1 MDAQNQHTNLYNK
14 RVVSA
19 QRMDRPIGGILGS
32 LPHSGVVVT
41 LEDESTWLVHK
52 GIIIMHGCVLSECM
66 PSPANIL
73 LYR

>member
-19 QRMDRPIGGILGS
+19 QRMDRPIGGPLGQ

-52 GIIIMHGCVLSECM
+52 GIIIMYGCVFSEYM

-73 LYR
+73 FI